1 MGCFLACFGFHK
13 RRKKRRSPVDGF
25 TVSNQIHLSYEPLD
39 SSQVTTCDVIDKP
52 EIQNS
57 KPRDNS
63 KEQAW
68 VKIRKKV
75 SFNLNVQTYE
85 PVPDDHY
92 FLESD
97 EEVKTEEHSQ
107 KATARTDSTS
117 LTDKEFTTSNPGNYP
132 QNHRY
137 QNCADSCD
145 DDDEEDD
152 FGYGESDLEDSEID
166 EEHDEFETNSVDRRQ
181 QVHSVLKPI
190 ENLTQWRTAKAK
202 AGTISKQ
209 QMNNKVK
216 TSEQPQSSVFFSLN
230 ESTTLNSR
238 LSSSLPDTQKQE
250 NPVHSSLSD
259 WLSELH
265 KG

>member
-57 KPRDNS
+57 KPRDRS

-107 KATARTDSTS
+107 EATARTDSTS